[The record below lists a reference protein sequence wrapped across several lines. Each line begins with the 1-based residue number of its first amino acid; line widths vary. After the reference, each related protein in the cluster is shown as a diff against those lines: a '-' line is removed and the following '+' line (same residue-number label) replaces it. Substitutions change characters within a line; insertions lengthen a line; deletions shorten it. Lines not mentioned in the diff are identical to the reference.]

1 LWLTGGPGCASE
13 VALFYENGPYQF
25 PKDLSKVGPLTQN
38 PNSWNNISN
47 LLYVDQPVGTGF
59 SKAGVAK
66 DAKTEVEV
74 AEDMGAFLRGF
85 LVANPEYEGRDFY
98 ITGES
103 YAGHYIPA
111 IAYYLKNTGTD
122 INLKLNGVAIGNG
135 LTDPFAQYPAYP
147 VFSYENG
154 LISKEWD
161 TVMTAGMKACQ
172 GLIYEAEH
180 EPTKSLKLEVAAT
193 EFCTLLSETVIGNP
207 LKPKF
212 NVYDIREP
220 CTKPPLCYDFSQSD
234 TLMNDPVV

>member
-1 LWLTGGPGCASE
+1 LTGGPGCASE

-25 PKDLSKVGPLTQN
+25 PEDLSKTGPLKQN

-66 DAKTEVEV
+66 DAKSEVEV
-74 AEDMGAFLRGF
+74 AADMGAFLRGF
-85 LVANPEYEGRDFY
+85 LAANPEYEGRDFF

-111 IAYYLKNTGTD
+111 IAYYLTQPEGKD
-122 INLKLNGVAIGNG
+122 INLKMKGIAIGNG
-135 LTDPFAQYPAYP
+135 LTDPYEQYPAYP

-172 GLIYEAEH
+172 GLIYEAEQG
-180 EPTKSLKLEVAAT
+180 PKKGLKLEVAAT
-193 EFCTLLSETVIGNP
+193 EFCTLLSESVLGNP

-220 CTKPPLCYDFSQSD
+220 CGKPPLCYDFS
-234 TLMNDPVV
+234 